1 MEKVRSESIK
11 RKIQEIIFEADTFG
25 GKLFDILLL
34 IAIVSSIIV
43 VMLESV
49 EPINIKYGV
58 AFNVFE
64 WVVTILF
71 TIEYILRV
79 YATGKPLKYVFSF
92 YGIIDFLAFA
102 PTYLMPLFP
111 QSQYFFVARALRLLR
126 IFRILKLVR
135 YVKGSRTLIS
145 ALRESRGKI
154 VVFLTSVFVLVI
166 IMGTLMYLIEHG
178 THGFTSIPRS
188 IYWAIVTL
196 TTVGYGDIVP
206 YTTLGKFVASLI
218 MILGYGIIAVPTGIV
233 SAELTRSKKQREQ
246 LKNQSEILEKENEII
261 SKETEI
267 LEKLKAIENKLEKL
281 GK

>member
-1 MEKVRSESIK
+1 MEKGKATSVK
-11 RKIQEIIFEADTFG
+11 HKIQEIIFEADTFG

-34 IAIVSSIIV
+34 IAIVSSLIV

-49 EPINIKYGV
+49 EHIHNQYGDV
-58 AFNVFE
+58 LRTFE
-64 WVVTILF
+64 WIVTILF
-71 TIEYILRV
+71 TIEYGLRI
-79 YATGKPLKYVFSF
+79 YATGKPLKYIFSF
-92 YGIIDFLAFA
+92 YGIIDFISFA
-102 PTYLMPLFP
+102 PTYLMPFFP

-145 ALRESRGKI
+145 ALRQSRGKI
-154 VVFLTSVFVLVI
+154 VVFLTSVIVLVI

-206 YTTLGKFVASLI
+206 FTTLGKLLASFI
-218 MILGYGIIAVPTGIV
+218 MILGYGIIAVPTGI
-233 SAELTRSKKQREQ
+233 LYTPHCR
-246 LKNQSEILEKENEII
+246 L
-261 SKETEI
+261 
-267 LEKLKAIENKLEKL
+267 
-281 GK
+281 